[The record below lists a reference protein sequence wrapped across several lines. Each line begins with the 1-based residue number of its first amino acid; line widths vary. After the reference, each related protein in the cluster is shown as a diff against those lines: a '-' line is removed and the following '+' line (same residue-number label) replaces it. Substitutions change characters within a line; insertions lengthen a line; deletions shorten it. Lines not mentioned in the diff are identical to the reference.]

1 MDCLLLKYNHVSS
14 YYPLL
19 PNESKSLIIIKSF
32 VDNYAHTYRLLS
44 LLFPLIN
51 YYRCTAYI
59 KPTRHA
65 FVFKTRIIIILFKID
80 LVWIRYALQIN
91 WTHCFQY
98 FICNPNTLWH
108 LLIKHWCYLYFLWPL
123 ICLYLCEP
131 LYYVLDSQISYKS
144 PSCRHHDVQQLSAG
158 PLMPWRSHHG
168 HSIYT
173 LSKQGSVHILIG
185 SAPCLDGGCVMPEQ

>member
-51 YYRCTAYI
+51 HYRCTAYI
-59 KPTRHA
+59 KPTRQA
-65 FVFKTRIIIILFKID
+65 FAFKTRIIMVLFKID
-80 LVWIRYALQIN
+80 FVWIRYALQIN

-123 ICLYLCEP
+123 ICVCVSLCTMYLILKFRTKALPDATMMCRNCP
-131 LYYVLDSQISYKS
+131 QVH
-144 PSCRHHDVQQLSAG
+144 SCREDHTTATQYT
-158 PLMPWRSHHG
+158 
-168 HSIYT
+168 HSQNKAAST
-173 LSKQGSVHILIG
+173 S
-185 SAPCLDGGCVMPEQ
+185 